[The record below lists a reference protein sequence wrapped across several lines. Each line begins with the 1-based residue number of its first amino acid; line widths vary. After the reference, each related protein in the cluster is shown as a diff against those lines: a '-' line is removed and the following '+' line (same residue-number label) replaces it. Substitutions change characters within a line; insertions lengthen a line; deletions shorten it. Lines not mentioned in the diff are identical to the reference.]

1 MKSKPLWKF
10 WYHAS
15 INRVFENIER
25 DKRQKEVAE
34 AKADILGASLELKNS
49 SSQHHQF
56 LKSARHKLEIG
67 AIEPHHIKK
76 LMILAK
82 QGQEAGELT
91 QALFQLS
98 SSGNRTA

>member
-15 INRVFENIER
+15 INRVIENIEH

-34 AKADILGASLELKNS
+34 AKVDIMEASLELKNS

-56 LKSARHKLEIG
+56 LTSARYKLEIG
-67 AIEPHHIKK
+67 AIEPRHINK

-82 QGQEAGELT
+82 QGQEAGELS
-91 QALFQLS
+91 QALFRLS
-98 SSGNRTA
+98 STGNHTA

>member
-10 WYHAS
+10 WYHLSTSRA
-15 INRVFENIER
+15 IENIEN
-25 DKRQKEVAE
+25 DMLQKEVDF
-34 AKADILGASLELKNS
+34 AKADILEAKLELKNS
-49 SSQHHQF
+49 SSHHQF
-56 LKSARHKLEIG
+56 FKSAQHKLEIG

-82 QGQEAGELT
+82 QGQKASELS

-98 SSGNRTA
+98 NTSSLTT

>member
-1 MKSKPLWKF
+1 MNSKPLWKF
-10 WYHAS
+10 WYHLS
-15 INRVFENIER
+15 IKRTIENIER
-25 DKRQKEVAE
+25 DMLKKEVAL
-34 AKADILGASLELKNS
+34 ARADILEASLELKNS

-56 LKSARHKLEIG
+56 LKSARHKLDIG
-67 AIEPHHIKK
+67 AIEPRHINK

-98 SSGNRTA
+98 SAGNRSA